1 MVDEST
7 GMAVVNYLRSL
18 GYDVLAVA
26 ETISQAA
33 DSDVL
38 ARASSE
44 GRILVTN
51 DKDFGE
57 LAFRVGQ
64 VHQGV
69 LLLRLQDESPTN
81 ACVYSRLFLSNMLLV
96 CQVTSP
102 LPQRAAYV
110 SGRPVR
116 YHNICRGKFFLH

>member
-81 ACVYSRLFLSNMLLV
+81 CVRVLKAVLEQYAARLPSHFTVATENGV
-96 CQVTSP
+96 
-102 LPQRAAYV
+102 RI
-110 SGRPVR
+110 RPAR
-116 YHNICRGKFFLH
+116 SIS

>member
-81 ACVYSRLFLSNMLLV
+81 CVRVLKAVLEQYAARLPSHFTVATESGV
-96 CQVTSP
+96 CI
-102 LPQRAAYV
+102 
-110 SGRPVR
+110 RPAR
-116 YHNICRGKFFLH
+116 SMS

>member
-81 ACVYSRLFLSNMLLV
+81 CVRVLKAVLEQYAARLPSHFTV
-96 CQVTSP
+96 ATE
-102 LPQRAAYV
+102 
-110 SGRPVR
+110 SGVR
-116 YHNICRGKFFLH
+116 IQPARSIS

>member
-81 ACVYSRLFLSNMLLV
+81 W
-96 CQVTSP
+96 

>member
-26 ETISQAA
+26 ETIPQAD
-33 DSDVL
+33 DSDIL

-64 VHQGV
+64 VHEGI
-69 LLLRLQDESPTN
+69 LLLRLQDERPTN
-81 ACVYSRLFLSNMLLV
+81 CVRVLKAVLEQYAARLPSHFTV
-96 CQVTSP
+96 ATE
-102 LPQRAAYV
+102 
-110 SGRPVR
+110 SGVRIRPTR
-116 YHNICRGKFFLH
+116 SIS

>member
-33 DSDVL
+33 DSDIL

-81 ACVYSRLFLSNMLLV
+81 CVRVLKAVLEQYAARLPSHFTV
-96 CQVTSP
+96 ATE
-102 LPQRAAYV
+102 
-110 SGRPVR
+110 SGVRIRPAR
-116 YHNICRGKFFLH
+116 SIS

>member
-7 GMAVVNYLRSL
+7 GIAVVNYLRSI

-26 ETISQAA
+26 EAIPQAD
-33 DSDVL
+33 DSDIL

-44 GRILVTN
+44 GRILTN

-57 LAFRVGQ
+57 LAFRGRQ

-69 LLLRLQDESPTN
+69 LLLRLQDKSPTN
-81 ACVYSRLFLSNMLLV
+81 SVRILKAVLEQYADRLPSHFTV
-96 CQVTSP
+96 ATE
-102 LPQRAAYV
+102 
-110 SGRPVR
+110 SGVRIRPAR
-116 YHNICRGKFFLH
+116 

>member
-1 MVDEST
+1 
-7 GMAVVNYLRSL
+7 MAVVNYLRSL

-81 ACVYSRLFLSNMLLV
+81 CVRVLKAVLEQYAARLPSHFTV
-96 CQVTSP
+96 ATE
-102 LPQRAAYV
+102 
-110 SGRPVR
+110 SGVRIRPAR
-116 YHNICRGKFFLH
+116 SIS

>member
-7 GMAVVNYLRSL
+7 GMAVVNYLRRL

-81 ACVYSRLFLSNMLLV
+81 CVRVLKAVLEQYAARLPSHFTV
-96 CQVTSP
+96 ATE
-102 LPQRAAYV
+102 
-110 SGRPVR
+110 SGVRIRPAR
-116 YHNICRGKFFLH
+116 SIS

>member
-81 ACVYSRLFLSNMLLV
+81 CVRVRTYPAGPLDFIISVEANLSCFNLAVPIVSL
-96 CQVTSP
+96 
-102 LPQRAAYV
+102 RAI
-110 SGRPVR
+110 SQKEEKDR
-116 YHNICRGKFFLH
+116 KQ

>member
-1 MVDEST
+1 
-7 GMAVVNYLRSL
+7 
-18 GYDVLAVA
+18 VLAVA

-69 LLLRLQDESPTN
+69 LLLDLRRLGNSEAHGARRKAKPEEMTR
-81 ACVYSRLFLSNMLLV
+81 AK
-96 CQVTSP
+96 T
-102 LPQRAAYV
+102 QRALSSEKTY
-110 SGRPVR
+110 
-116 YHNICRGKFFLH
+116 

>member
-81 ACVYSRLFLSNMLLV
+81 CVRVLKAVLEQYAARLPSHFTV
-96 CQVTSP
+96 ATE
-102 LPQRAAYV
+102 
-110 SGRPVR
+110 SGVRIRPAR
-116 YHNICRGKFFLH
+116 SIS

>member
-26 ETISQAA
+26 ETIPQAY
-33 DSDVL
+33 DSDIL

-81 ACVYSRLFLSNMLLV
+81 CVRVLKAVLEQYAARLPSHFTV
-96 CQVTSP
+96 ATE
-102 LPQRAAYV
+102 
-110 SGRPVR
+110 SGVRIRPAR
-116 YHNICRGKFFLH
+116 SIS

>member
-18 GYDVLAVA
+18 GYDVFAVA
-26 ETISQAA
+26 EAIPQAD
-33 DSDVL
+33 DSDIL

-57 LAFRVGQ
+57 LPSVAVRCIRECCYFGFKTRG
-64 VHQGV
+64 
-69 LLLRLQDESPTN
+69 LPI
-81 ACVYSRLFLSNMLLV
+81 ACEY
-96 CQVTSP
+96 
-102 LPQRAAYV
+102 
-110 SGRPVR
+110 
-116 YHNICRGKFFLH
+116 

>member
-69 LLLRLQDESPTN
+69 QGVLLLRLQDESPTN
-81 ACVYSRLFLSNMLLV
+81 CVRVLKAVLEQYAARLPSHFTV
-96 CQVTSP
+96 ATE
-102 LPQRAAYV
+102 
-110 SGRPVR
+110 SGVRIRPAR
-116 YHNICRGKFFLH
+116 SIS

>member
-26 ETISQAA
+26 EAIPQAD
-33 DSDVL
+33 DSDIL
-38 ARASSE
+38 ARASSD

-57 LAFRVGQ
+57 LAFRGRQ

-81 ACVYSRLFLSNMLLV
+81 SVRILKAVLEQYADRLPSHFTV
-96 CQVTSP
+96 ATE
-102 LPQRAAYV
+102 
-110 SGRPVR
+110 SGVR
-116 YHNICRGKFFLH
+116 IQPAR